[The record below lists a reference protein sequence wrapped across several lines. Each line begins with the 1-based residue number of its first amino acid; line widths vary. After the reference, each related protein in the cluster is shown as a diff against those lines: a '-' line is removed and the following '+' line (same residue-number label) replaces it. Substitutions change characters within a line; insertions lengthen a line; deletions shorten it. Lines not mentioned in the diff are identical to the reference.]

1 MGMRVGKPRVEENEK
16 TKWEVSSRC
25 FSFLELI
32 ASNILSSRFHFF
44 LELITWSMGDKIIT
58 LSKRRTS
65 SVYISVQH

>member
-1 MGMRVGKPRVEENEK
+1 MGSELALFLILRVNCVQYSFK
-16 TKWEVSSRC
+16 S
-25 FSFLELI
+25 FS
-32 ASNILSSRFHFF
+32 FF

>member
-1 MGMRVGKPRVEENEK
+1 MRVGKPRVEENEK

-44 LELITWSMGDKIIT
+44 FGADHV
-58 LSKRRTS
+58 
-65 SVYISVQH
+65 VYGGQNYHS